1 MDANQQQDVRMLIP
15 SCVAAVD
22 VLINGQALS
31 TQAQRSALDIFRD
44 MSAYCPAT
52 SKAINY
58 VFARAGRA
66 LFQLLSSSDA
76 HTLSYL

>member
-1 MDANQQQDVRMLIP
+1 MNQQQEAQILKP
-15 SCVAAVD
+15 FCVAAVD
-22 VLINGQALS
+22 VQFEAQALS

-52 SKAINY
+52 IKAINY